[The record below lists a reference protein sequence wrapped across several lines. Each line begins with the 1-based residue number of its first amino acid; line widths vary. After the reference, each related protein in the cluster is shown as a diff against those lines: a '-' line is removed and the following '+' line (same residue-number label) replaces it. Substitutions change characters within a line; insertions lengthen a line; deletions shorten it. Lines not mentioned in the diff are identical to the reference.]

1 MLLMRPSPPSSSWI
15 TGTCASSCLW
25 VEGQRGGSALAS
37 APCAHG
43 RAPHAPG
50 APPQWRGS
58 LRAWKESPVESM
70 RTRMNSKYWSMD
82 QRDSTAWSL
91 YETKKLRAAGV
102 RTLYEKASLGAAGL
116 GR

>member
-1 MLLMRPSPPSSSWI
+1 
-15 TGTCASSCLW
+15 
-25 VEGQRGGSALAS
+25 
-37 APCAHG
+37 
-43 RAPHAPG
+43 
-50 APPQWRGS
+50 
-58 LRAWKESPVESM
+58 
-70 RTRMNSKYWSMD
+70 MNSKYWSMD